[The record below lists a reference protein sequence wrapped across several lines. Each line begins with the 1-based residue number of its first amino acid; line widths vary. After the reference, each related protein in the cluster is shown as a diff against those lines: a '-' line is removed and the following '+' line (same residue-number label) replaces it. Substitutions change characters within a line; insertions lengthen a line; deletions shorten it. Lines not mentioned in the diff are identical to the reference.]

1 MLSIAACTSYQSI
14 VGSQKYLRTAPFCAG
29 EMQCIVDAESQC
41 LQFICP
47 IDYRLL
53 YKYAFGYLRRQYLNP
68 PPAFQIR
75 RLLNLEVKYLTS
87 YPPPLS
93 AGHMSKDEKNSFGF
107 QSDVI
112 LRLIVER
119 PIQTA
124 RIKVNYGH
132 WEQYRTERLLSLTCV
147 W

>member
-1 MLSIAACTSYQSI
+1 MCSCSSNLIQPGERIFYPNPHMLSIAACTSYQSI

-87 YPPPLS
+87 LP
-93 AGHMSKDEKNSFGF
+93 
-107 QSDVI
+107 
-112 LRLIVER
+112 
-119 PIQTA
+119 TA
-124 RIKVNYGH
+124 TLCGPY
-132 WEQYRTERLLSLTCV
+132 EQG
-147 W
+147 